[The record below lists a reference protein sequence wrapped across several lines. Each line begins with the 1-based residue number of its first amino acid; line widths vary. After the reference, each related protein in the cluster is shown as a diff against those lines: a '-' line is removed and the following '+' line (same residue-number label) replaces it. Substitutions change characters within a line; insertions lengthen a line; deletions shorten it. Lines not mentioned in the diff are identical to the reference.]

1 MLDVMSTRESALR
14 PAPARGADPGAG
26 PRGSLALWG
35 ALLAVCAGCGRGA
48 AAPVRAMSFDGQRAW
63 AHLERLVAFGD
74 RPAGSAAIER
84 LREYLEAELRELG
97 LEPVRETFRDKT
109 PIGEIEFANV
119 YVDLPARG
127 GDAAAP
133 LVVLATHFDT
143 KRFDF
148 PFQGANDGG
157 SGTAVLLELARVLAG
172 EEPPRP
178 VAYRLLFLDGEEA
191 VRPEWIGKDNCYGS
205 RYHVARA
212 SAEGTLRRMRACVLL
227 DMVGDADLRLT
238 YEQNSTRALLQIF
251 FDAADAAGLGRH
263 VGARPQPLK
272 DDHLEFLAAGVPSVD
287 LIDFEYGPEN
297 EYWHSP
303 DDVMR
308 HCSPQ
313 SLAIAGQIV
322 LHALPALERWVQEP

>member
-1 MLDVMSTRESALR
+1 
-14 PAPARGADPGAG
+14 
-26 PRGSLALWG
+26 
-35 ALLAVCAGCGRGA
+35 
-48 AAPVRAMSFDGQRAW
+48 MSFDSQRAW
-63 AHLERLVAFGD
+63 SHLEQIVGFGD
-74 RPAGSAAIER
+74 RPSGSAAIER
-84 LREYLEAELRELG
+84 TRAYLETELRDLG
-97 LEPVRETFRDKT
+97 LEPVRESFRDKT
-109 PIGEIEFANV
+109 PIGEIEFVNV
-119 YVDLPARG
+119 YVDLPAQSG
-127 GDAAAP
+127 AATAP

-157 SGTAVLLELARVLAG
+157 SGTAVLLELARVLSG
-172 EEPPRP
+172 EDPRP

-212 SAEGTLRRMRACVLL
+212 SAEGTLTRIRACVLL

-238 YEQNSTRALLQIF
+238 YEENSTRALLQLV
-251 FDAADAAGLGRH
+251 FDAAEGAGLGRH

-287 LIDFEYGPEN
+287 LIDFEYGPAN

-303 DDVMR
+303 DDVLAN
-308 HCSPQ
+308 CSAQ
-313 SLAIAGQIV
+313 SLATAGQIV
-322 LHALPALERWVQEP
+322 LHALPPLERWVHEL